1 MDQEEL
7 LELWN
12 AKREQII
19 RAQIAPALVLIAIFV
34 SAAFGAFE
42 SASDSVRYLTVGVA
56 AVTGFLALIT
66 QYAAIREAQALVVDL
81 NKKEKK
87 SALAA
92 KIAESGPFLN
102 LTAAAMVLMSVAIFG
117 LVLWAVFE

>member
-1 MDQEEL
+1 M
-7 LELWN
+7 
-12 AKREQII
+12 
-19 RAQIAPALVLIAIFV
+19 
-34 SAAFGAFE
+34 
-42 SASDSVRYLTVGVA
+42 
-56 AVTGFLALIT
+56 
-66 QYAAIREAQALVVDL
+66 VDL